1 MQYATFFID
10 RDLYGIPVLLVEEFL
25 RPGRV
30 TAVPLTDPRI
40 EGLINL
46 RGKTATVINLR
57 RCLGKSE
64 PPPGR
69 QRRGKMILLE
79 TDAGL
84 TGDAREYGLRSY
96 DDPIV
101 LRVDGV
107 HRIFPFEPAS
117 MHPPPAH
124 VAFPFIEGLFRLD
137 TEYVTVLSVPKLI
150 AALIQNEE
158 TRP

>member
-10 RDLYGIPVLLVEEFL
+10 RDLYGIPILVVEEFL

-46 RGKTATVINLR
+46 RGKTATVLNLR
-57 RCLGKSE
+57 RCLGK
-64 PPPGR
+64 PPSAEARRP
-69 QRRGKMILLE
+69 RGKMILLE

-84 TGDAREYGLRSY
+84 TNEARECGLHSY
-96 DDPIV
+96 NDPIV
-101 LRVDGV
+101 LRVDAV
-107 HRIFPFEPAS
+107 HRIFPFEPTS

-124 VAFPFIEGLFRLD
+124 VAFPFIEGLYRLD
-137 TEYVTVLSVPKLI
+137 NDYVTILSVPKLI